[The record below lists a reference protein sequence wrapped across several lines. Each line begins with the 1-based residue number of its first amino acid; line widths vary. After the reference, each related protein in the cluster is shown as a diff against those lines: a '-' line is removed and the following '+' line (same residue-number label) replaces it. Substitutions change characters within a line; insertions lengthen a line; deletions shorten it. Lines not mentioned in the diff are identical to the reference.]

1 MRTKTTESTA
11 AKRLLAATAADLMKT
26 HMTTIPAEMSLR
38 EAGWLLFRSDI
49 SGAPVVDS
57 QGKCLGILSAS
68 DFVHWA
74 GTAETPHEKH
84 GPTSFI
90 APWGE
95 VIHLDESDGD
105 EVRRYMTEGLV
116 TVTPSTPITE
126 IAQNMV
132 DAHIHR
138 VLVVRDEQPCGI
150 VTSTDLMAAIAKAGR

>member
-1 MRTKTTESTA
+1 MRTPTLTTV
-11 AKRLLAATAADLMKT
+11 AKRFLALTAADLMTT
-26 HMTTIPAEMSLR
+26 HVTTIPPEMSLR
-38 EAGWLLFRSDI
+38 EAGRLLFRSDI

-68 DFVHWA
+68 DFVHWV
-74 GTAETPHEKH
+74 GSGDEPRERHE
-84 GPTSFI
+84 PTSFI
-90 APWGE
+90 APWGD
-95 VIHLDESDGD
+95 VIRLDESDDD
-105 EVRRYMTEGLV
+105 EVRRYMTEGPV
-116 TVTPSTPITE
+116 TVTCATPITE